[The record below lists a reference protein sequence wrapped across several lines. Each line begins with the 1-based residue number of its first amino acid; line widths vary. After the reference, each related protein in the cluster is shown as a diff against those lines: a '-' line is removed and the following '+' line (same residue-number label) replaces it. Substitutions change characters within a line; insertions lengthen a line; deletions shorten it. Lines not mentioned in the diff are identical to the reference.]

1 MDFGRY
7 WGTSTKR
14 LLSAMARH
22 EWRFR
27 SGLRGAALY
36 ARVSTNNGQNPQ
48 MQLGEM
54 REHAT
59 RRGWEVSEYTDAG
72 RLRTK
77 RRIYRSLGIER
88 KLSRPRSAVTPPD
101 FAYIH
106 RALLQSDRRRAV

>member
-1 MDFGRY
+1 
-7 WGTSTKR
+7 
-14 LLSAMARH
+14 MAFQ
-22 EWRFR
+22 EWFTRR
-27 SGLRGAALY
+27 SLVREGFNEQRAE
-36 ARVSTNNGQNPQ
+36 PQ

-72 RLRTK
+72 RLRT
-77 RRIYRSLGIER
+77 RRRTYRSLGIER

-101 FAYIH
+101 FAFIH